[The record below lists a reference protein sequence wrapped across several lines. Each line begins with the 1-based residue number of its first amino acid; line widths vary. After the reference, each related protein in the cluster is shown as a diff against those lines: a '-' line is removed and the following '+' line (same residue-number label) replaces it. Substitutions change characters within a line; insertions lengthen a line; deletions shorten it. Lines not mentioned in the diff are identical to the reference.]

1 MRVRLSGIHKFF
13 ETDAGVQRVLQ
24 NLNLEVAKGDF
35 IAIMGPSGSGKS
47 TLLFLIGCL
56 DIPSF
61 GKVILEDTDVTQENE
76 SMREKIRLRHIGFI
90 FQSFYLMPNLSV
102 SENVLLPMQLLGL
115 PKKKS
120 EGRALSLLRLV
131 GLEKK
136 ANDLPNSLSGGQ
148 QQRTAIARALANMP
162 GLILADEP
170 TGNLDTKSG
179 KEVMEVI
186 RSINENQG
194 LTTIVV
200 THDPKIASYAK
211 QIYYLS
217 DGKLRTTVL

>member
-1 MRVRLSGIHKFF
+1 MRIRMSGVHKFY
-13 ETDAGVQRVLQ
+13 ESEGGTQKVLQ
-24 NLNLEVAKGDF
+24 NLNLEVEKGDF
-35 IAIMGPSGSGKS
+35 IAIMGPSGCGKS
-47 TLLFLIGCL
+47 TLLFMIGCL
-56 DIPSF
+56 DLPSF
-61 GKVILEDTDVTQENE
+61 GTVLLEDTDVAQQDE

-90 FQSFYLMPNLSV
+90 FQNFYLLPNLNV
-102 SENVLLPMQLLGL
+102 LENVLLPMQLLGL

-131 GLEKK
+131 GLDKK
-136 ANDLPNSLSGGQ
+136 AHEPTNSLSGGQ
-148 QQRTAIARALANMP
+148 QQRVAIARALANMP

-170 TGNLDTKSG
+170 TGNLDNKSG

-200 THDPKIASYAK
+200 THDPKIASYARH
-211 QIYYLS
+211 IYYLS
-217 DGKLRTTVL
+217 DGKLRSTVL